1 MNQAVIAFKDF
12 TFKYRSQTEPTLHDI
27 NLTIHEGEKVVIV
40 GPSGSGKSTLA
51 HCINGLV
58 PFAYRGESSGTCQ
71 IKGQETKELDIFQI
85 SQKVGTVLQDLD
97 GQFIGLSVGED
108 IAFVLENDVVAQDE
122 MKERV
127 AQVAKMVNI
136 EEYLTDSIH
145 QLSGGQK
152 QRVSLGGV
160 LVNDV
165 AVLLFDEPLANL
177 DPATGK
183 HAIELIDQLHR
194 QTNKTI
200 VIIEHRLEDVLYR
213 DVDRIIVMEEGR
225 IVTEGAPGD
234 ILASPILS
242 QTHLREPLY
251 LKALEY
257 AQIPLTPAMHPE
269 NIERLQ
275 LTNKNMEQL
284 RNWYHQ
290 VERKTT
296 ETQEEA
302 VLKVENLS
310 FHYSNQPNTL
320 NDVSFTLHKGEMV
333 SIVGKNGAGK
343 STLAK
348 VICGFERHQK
358 GHIFYQNEDI
368 SKSTI
373 TQRAEVI
380 GLVMQNPNQ
389 MISKHLIFDEVAF
402 GLRLRG
408 VPEAEIRERVENTL
422 KICGLYSF
430 RNWPISALSF
440 GQKKRVTIASVL
452 VLEPEVLLLDEPTAG
467 QDYRHYTDIMQFLR
481 HLNQQGVTILMITH
495 DMHLMLEYTPRTL
508 VIGEGKLLA
517 DKSAVEVLDSPELI
531 EKANLKTTSLYQ
543 LAEMANIEDAQ
554 DFVSTFI
561 RYDKEV
567 RRSWQ

>member
-1 MNQAVIAFKDF
+1 MNETVIAFNSF
-12 TFKYRSQTEPTLHDI
+12 TFKYRSQKEPTLIDI
-27 NLTIHEGEKVVIV
+27 NLDIRVGEKIVIV

>member
-1 MNQAVIAFKDF
+1 MNETVIAFNSF
-12 TFKYRSQTEPTLHDI
+12 TFKYRSQKEPTLIDI
-27 NLTIHEGEKVVIV
+27 NLDIRAGEKIVIV

-225 IVTEGAPGD
+225 IVAEGAPGD
-234 ILASPILS
+234 ILTSPILS

>member
-1 MNQAVIAFKDF
+1 MNETVIAFNSF
-12 TFKYRSQTEPTLHDI
+12 TFKYRSQKEPTLIDI
-27 NLTIHEGEKVVIV
+27 NLDIRAGEKIVIV

-467 QDYRHYTDIMQFLR
+467 QDSRHYTDIMQFLR